1 MRFNRGAIVG
11 CEDLANVFKQDAFGS
26 RPCAGAGR
34 PISFHSVIVG
44 NFGDRRPLLFLADNP
59 VKHTIAGPR
68 LPATRHLSSVHVVL

>member
-1 MRFNRGAIVG
+1 MCIDDRRNPVRWHIERMRESG
-11 CEDLANVFKQDAFGS
+11 
-26 RPCAGAGR
+26 

-68 LPATRHLSSVHVVL
+68 LPATRHLSGVHVIL